1 MGLWREAQENSQ
13 VEKTGRVTYGRSRTG
28 KTEMPRW
35 IQRETDTETERKI
48 AERDSER

>member
-28 KTEMPRW
+28 KTDAEMDP
-35 IQRETDTETERKI
+35 
-48 AERDSER
+48 ERDRHGDREEDRRARQ